1 MIGSTWRSSNEDLP
15 KSCPS
20 CQLHVFPIS
29 WAHFARN
36 THIFS
41 SSTETQPDLSTTLKF
56 KINKYRINRSWTH
69 RTVGQ
74 ALAPKLGAGPMWSDL
89 EQGRTSSCATNQ
101 SNKSIDV
108 AMKLPAITGEEPV
121 WIIYLGYSGG
131 WISRQQPRDFKA
143 HLQMDGCISGLDKCL
158 PFCKFL
164 SYKQLV
170 LAWWKCVTLIIQVFF
185 AVQQSSG
192 RGRRGSREGAK

>member
-20 CQLHVFPIS
+20 CRLHVFPIS

-74 ALAPKLGAGPMWSDL
+74 VGCWPYVVRFGARPNVQL
-89 EQGRTSSCATNQ
+89 CHKPEQQIHRRCYETPSKNWGRTSLNHLFGVFWWLNLKAATTGLQ
-101 SNKSIDV
+101 STSSN
-108 AMKLPAITGEEPV
+108 
-121 WIIYLGYSGG
+121 G
-131 WISRQQPRDFKA
+131 WLYFRTWQISSF
-143 HLQMDGCISGLDKCL
+143 LQIS
-158 PFCKFL
+158 
-164 SYKQLV
+164 V
-170 LAWWKCVTLIIQVFF
+170 L
-185 AVQQSSG
+185 
-192 RGRRGSREGAK
+192 